1 MELMYYVDYRLSKIL
16 SQERIERARRAHRRR
31 SRPPDLR
38 PNVADQPEEKVSAPN
53 ETKAA

>member
-1 MELMYYVDYRLSKIL
+1 MYYVDYRLSKIL